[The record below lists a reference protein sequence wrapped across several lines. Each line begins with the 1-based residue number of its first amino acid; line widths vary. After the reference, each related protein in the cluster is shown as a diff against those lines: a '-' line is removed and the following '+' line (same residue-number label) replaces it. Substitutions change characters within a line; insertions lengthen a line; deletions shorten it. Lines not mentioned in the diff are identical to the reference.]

1 MNIII
6 INHYA
11 GSPKMGMEYRPYYMA
26 RQWVKEGHEVSII
39 ASTESHIR
47 KLNPTVKYD
56 FQEEMLDGVRYVWI
70 KTPKYQ
76 ANGAKRVFNMLSFT
90 AKLWMNALRLSKLYH
105 PDVVIASS
113 TYTIDN
119 YSALK
124 IARISKAKYFYE
136 IHDLWPLSPMELG
149 GMSAKHPFII
159 LMQYGEN
166 YAYRWADKVI
176 SMLPNTQEHTRE
188 HGLDL
193 KKWRYIP
200 NGICLEEWEQSYLPD
215 NDLKKKINGFK
226 AKGSKLIAYTGT
238 LGLANALNNLVDAA
252 DLLKEYNYEFLIFGI
267 GPEEE
272 NLKNEITKREL
283 RNIHMMGSVPKSSI
297 PGLLTSM
304 DLLYIGLQRQSLFR
318 FGISPNKLIDYMMAA
333 KPIIQAIDAGNDM
346 VAEANCGLSV
356 EPENPQMLANAI
368 RDLMGRE
375 VEDLL
380 VLGNNGREFALKNHT
395 YKELAQQFL
404 KIMEE

>member
-380 VLGNNGREFALKNHT
+380 VLGNNGREFALKNHI

>member
-26 RQWVKEGHEVSII
+26 RQWVKQGHEVSII

-56 FQEEMLDGVRYVWI
+56 FQEEMLDGVRYVWV

-124 IARISKAKYFYE
+124 IARISKAKYYYE

-149 GMSAKHPFII
+149 GMSAKHPFIR

-297 PGLLTSM
+297 PGLLASM

-333 KPIIQAIDAGNDM
+333 KPIVQAIDAGNDM
-346 VAEANCGLSV
+346 VAEADCGLSV
-356 EPENPQMLANAI
+356 EPENPQLLANAI

-375 VEDLL
+375 EEDLL

-404 KIMEE
+404 NIMEE

>member
-56 FQEEMLDGVRYVWI
+56 FQEEMLDGVRYIWI

-76 ANGAKRVFNMLSFT
+76 TNGAKRVSNMLSFT

-124 IARISKAKYFYE
+124 IARISNAKYFYE

-215 NDLKKKINGFK
+215 NDLKKKTNGFK

-297 PGLLTSM
+297 PGLLASM

-368 RDLMGRE
+368 RDLMSRE
-375 VEDLL
+375 EEDLL

>member
-1 MNIII
+1 M
-6 INHYA
+6 
-11 GSPKMGMEYRPYYMA
+11 
-26 RQWVKEGHEVSII
+26 
-39 ASTESHIR
+39 
-47 KLNPTVKYD
+47 
-56 FQEEMLDGVRYVWI
+56 
-70 KTPKYQ
+70 
-76 ANGAKRVFNMLSFT
+76 
-90 AKLWMNALRLSKLYH
+90 
-105 PDVVIASS
+105 
-113 TYTIDN
+113 
-119 YSALK
+119 
-124 IARISKAKYFYE
+124 
-136 IHDLWPLSPMELG
+136 
-149 GMSAKHPFII
+149 
-159 LMQYGEN
+159 
-166 YAYRWADKVI
+166 
-176 SMLPNTQEHTRE
+176 
-188 HGLDL
+188 
-193 KKWRYIP
+193 
-200 NGICLEEWEQSYLPD
+200 
-215 NDLKKKINGFK
+215 KKKINGFK

-395 YKELAQQFL
+395 YKELGQQFL
-404 KIMEE
+404 KIMAE